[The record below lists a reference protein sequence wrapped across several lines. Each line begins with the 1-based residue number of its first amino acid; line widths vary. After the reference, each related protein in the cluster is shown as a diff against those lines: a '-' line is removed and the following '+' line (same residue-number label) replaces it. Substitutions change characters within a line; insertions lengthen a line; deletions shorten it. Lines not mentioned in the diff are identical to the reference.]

1 MPDLL
6 PVVPTAQTAD
16 LPSGLADGLGMFTQW
31 ADRMVAIGE
40 FNGSTVETYSSIWN
54 AWLGWLAAR
63 GLSWVDVNAS
73 VIQAYLEGPSPGLAH
88 HRPALRADR
97 MANYTRQR
105 YWRVLRAV
113 YTEAVRLGVLV
124 SCPVLDVPEG
134 DRPVIELPS
143 RQSQVLPPGLLK
155 LLRDPGVIE
164 GCIPFLRE
172 AEWWAV
178 RDRAAMLVLSHL
190 GITTRELMA
199 LQGGDVVFQ
208 LVRVPEAVGQ
218 SEGGAAPLSPAR
230 LVGATSDSW
239 LPVSLAVDRDEE
251 VIPRTLEL
259 NDAVRQVLQ
268 PWLVL
273 RREVLSARLQRRLF
287 GVPVSETQLDAVCRA
302 APLFMSRQR
311 SAAQIAADRV
321 VGSLASVDEVGLLPP
336 MEASNVYS
344 MVKRALDAVY
354 RLPELAGQHPKLRGL
369 NQASG
374 AAIIRNTVLLDWVQT
389 FGEETAALL
398 GGLRSVKSVR
408 VASEGTC
415 PPLPSNR
422 STADC

>member
-1 MPDLL
+1 M
-6 PVVPTAQTAD
+6 
-16 LPSGLADGLGMFTQW
+16 
-31 ADRMVAIGE
+31 
-40 FNGSTVETYSSIWN
+40 
-54 AWLGWLAAR
+54 
-63 GLSWVDVNAS
+63 
-73 VIQAYLEGPSPGLAH
+73 
-88 HRPALRADR
+88 
-97 MANYTRQR
+97 
-105 YWRVLRAV
+105 
-113 YTEAVRLGVLV
+113 
-124 SCPVLDVPEG
+124 
-134 DRPVIELPS
+134 
-143 RQSQVLPPGLLK
+143 
-155 LLRDPGVIE
+155 IE

-199 LQGGDVVFQ
+199 LQGGDVVLQ
-208 LVRVPEAVGQ
+208 LVQVAEANGQ
-218 SEGGAAPLSPAR
+218 SAGSDAPPSPAR

-239 LPVSLAVDRDEE
+239 VPISLAVDRDEE

-259 NDAVRQVLQ
+259 NDAVRQVLL

-273 RREVLSARLQRRLF
+273 RREVLSARLQRRLI

-321 VGSLASVDEVGLLPP
+321 VGSLSSVDEIGLLPP

-374 AAIIRNTVLLDWVQT
+374 AAIIRNTVLLDWVNT
-389 FGEETAALL
+389 VGEETAALR
-398 GGLRSVKSVR
+398 GGLRSVASLR
-408 VASEGTC
+408 VF
-415 PPLPSNR
+415 PLSLRTSPFVVLNQIE
-422 STADC
+422 